1 MTDRWLL
8 VVGYGVMGLC
18 LSCIAYQTVLVSRML
33 ERIAALIVAT
43 H

>member
-8 VVGYGVMGLC
+8 VVGFGVMGLC
-18 LSCIAYQTVLVSRML
+18 LSLVAYQTVLVSHML
-33 ERIAALIVAT
+33 ERIATLIVAT